1 MTEVDDENFREFKE
15 VNEFKKR
22 DGVTGK
28 LLWNP
33 LNRSKLSLYEM
44 DDLFCDFS
52 LPNNDEE

>member
-1 MTEVDDENFREFKE
+1 MSEHDDENFREFKE
-15 VNEFKKR
+15 NNKFKKH
-22 DGVTGK
+22 DAVTGK

-52 LPNNDEE
+52 LPEDNDE